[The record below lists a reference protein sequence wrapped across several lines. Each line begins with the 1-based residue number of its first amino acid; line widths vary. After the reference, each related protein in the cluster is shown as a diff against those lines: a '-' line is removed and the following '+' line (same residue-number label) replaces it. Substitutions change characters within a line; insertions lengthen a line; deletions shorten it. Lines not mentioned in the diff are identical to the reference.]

1 MSDTSTVTYSTA
13 EILKR
18 IEDKID
24 SNNNEMR
31 QEIKEIN
38 QKIDNNHK
46 EINQKIDN
54 NQKEMRQEIKDI
66 NQKIDNN
73 HTEVKQEIEEFKK
86 DVNDKL
92 DKVNERLTHL
102 EVGQATL
109 TEKVGNMD
117 TRLQNVEGTQKNQIW
132 TLIVLV
138 AGAIITGA
146 AKLFFTINP

>member
-24 SNNNEMR
+24 SNQKEIR

-38 QKIDNNHK
+38 QKIDSNHK
-46 EINQKIDN
+46 EVNEKIDSN
-54 NQKEMRQEIKDI
+54 YKEIKQD
-66 NQKIDNN
+66 
-73 HTEVKQEIEEFKK
+73 IEELQK
-86 DVNDKL
+86 DVNK
-92 DKVNERLTHL
+92 RLNNL
-102 EVGQATL
+102 EVGQVAL
-109 TEKVGNMD
+109 TKKVESID

-132 TLIVLV
+132 ALIVIV
-138 AGAIITGA
+138 AGAIITGG